1 MFSTNSY
8 AKIRKIIKDEKYHID
23 ANISISH
30 KNKITDKYEVDF
42 MGSVTFI
49 GNALKNMPKENDR
62 IKITQCGVQN
72 CYIKNDK
79 IEFLKIPKYLI
90 FDYELQDRDKKSEVS
105 IKNIE
110 TQMSLVEDGDLPF

>member
-1 MFSTNSY
+1 
-8 AKIRKIIKDEKYHID
+8 
-23 ANISISH
+23 
-30 KNKITDKYEVDF
+30 